1 MRQSSKGPPVADRYE
16 IKVPAIEVRQ
26 GERRIYCF
34 AVDGKQLLDFTAVS
48 RVKRTQDGAL
58 DGYQRHEVMNHI
70 RAIRRY
76 LESPEA
82 MLPNAIVLSFDERV
96 RFVPARRRS
105 SVDYST
111 MGELIIPV
119 DETLPET

>member
-1 MRQSSKGPPVADRYE
+1 MRQSWKGPPVADRYE

-34 AVDGKQLLDFTAVS
+34 AVAGKQLLDFTAAP
-48 RVKRTQDGAL
+48 RVKRAAHGAL
-58 DGYQRHEVMNHI
+58 DGYQRPEVMNHI
-70 RAIRRY
+70 RAIRRF

-82 MLPNAIVLSFDERV
+82 MVPNAIVLVFDERV
-96 RFVPARRRS
+96 RFVAARRRS

-111 MGELIIPV
+111 MGE
-119 DETLPET
+119 